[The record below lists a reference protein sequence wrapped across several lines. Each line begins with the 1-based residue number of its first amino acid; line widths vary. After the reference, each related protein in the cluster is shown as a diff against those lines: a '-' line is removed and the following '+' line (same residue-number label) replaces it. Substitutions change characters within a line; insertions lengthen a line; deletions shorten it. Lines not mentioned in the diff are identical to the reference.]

1 MPVPGTE
8 ACAVPTRPN
17 MVLILAETPVVRAR
31 AQPSCPGCTPAA
43 PSSPGCHKPS
53 AGPSSSPLESVL
65 AGPARPLCRPSSA
78 VCMSEQA
85 WVDSGRRHTWC
96 SPAASS
102 FR

>member
-8 ACAVPTRPN
+8 ACAVPTHPN